1 MMASNTNH
9 VTEIDLEN
17 GDSSP
22 LTRVETTTTSG
33 RRNITKVI
41 LAVAGVAGVAAIGA
55 VTSSGSNYNHE
66 TGYTAAA
73 TSRMLAMLEATL
85 DAEPTATDTLIG
97 AGMATPAYL
106 SVDGFEKCVAEES
119 VGTSTQYCIPQ
130 IRPSACIEKSWGS
143 LAAENMG
150 IFPCAAKASPIHN
163 PEQQPDKPDQYKLD
177 MDSYLK
183 DHKAEVDKFL
193 ADNKDA
199 IGDIQPEIE
208 QAIIDETF
216 DFEHYK
222 EQLQKILDEHDM
234 KDYKDKFQTFMDK
247 NQNDIDDFILENK
260 QAVSD
265 VQDRIADS
273 IKVGDFDFEHYKE
286 VIQEYVDEF
295 DMAKYKTE
303 MDDFVSKHQDAIKK
317 FVNDNKDAVSD
328 VMGQITDR
336 VNSGSFDFENYK
348 QEIQDLVTDFDLNN
362 NINKDDLQDSVSNT
376 LSAVQ
381 DKVADKVST
390 VQDKVAGNIGGV
402 TGSTG
407 DATQNKIPDAVDS
420 AKDTLSSLFN

>member
-1 MMASNTNH
+1 MASNTNH
-9 VTEIDLEN
+9 FTEIDLEN

-73 TSRMLAMLEATL
+73 TSRMLEATL
-85 DAEPTATDTLIG
+85 DVEPTATDTLIG

-106 SVDGFEKCVAEES
+106 SVDGFEKCVAEKS

-199 IGDIQPEIE
+199 IGDIHPEIE
-208 QAIIDETF
+208 QAINNETF

-222 EQLQKILDEHDM
+222 EQLQEILDEHDM
-234 KDYKDKFQTFMDK
+234 KDYKDKFQTFMNK
-247 NQNDIDDFILENK
+247 NQQDIDDFILENK

-273 IKVGDFDFEHYKE
+273 IKIGDFDFEHYKE

-295 DMAKYKTE
+295 DMAKYKTD

-362 NINKDDLQDSVSNT
+362 NINKDDLQNSVSNT
-376 LSAVQ
+376 L
-381 DKVADKVST
+381 ST
-390 VQDKVAGNIGGV
+390 VQDKVANKIGGV

-407 DATQNKIPDAVDS
+407 DATQNKIPDTVDS